1 MHVIYIYGGTSNKKI
16 AIRDGDTASS
26 YNLHLGSIVNSSIN
40 NINDSVLLNNIAQK
54 NIKSYS
60 EYVYSQNK
68 NFIAQGLI
76 LDKKLSLYFLSDFSC
91 KRSEFFSTYSDYCSA
106 ILIKAFILD
115 NNIDRIVVDNTSFE
129 FYTMIESIST
139 GVQCQSIGLAVEK
152 YKLFKLGAK
161 HVVFFGK
168 TLISVFFRGLFD
180 NSKPFESVKKI
191 DKLFLTRYPLHLNY
205 KMKEDKYAELAEG
218 KDFLV
223 NIITDGFHQNV
234 GIFNFMKYINSL
246 STRDDIYI
254 LDRYL
259 KISDV
264 MKSFISIFSISK
276 KFRKLLKKEYMLNDI
291 DMSAHIKN
299 ELKFSMARIPRL
311 LMWKKPLSR
320 FIKAHRI
327 SSFYYYLHEYTYGR
341 MFTYTFKIESPDTHL
356 IGFQH
361 GPASSRKLLYMT
373 ANNELLNCK
382 DAINSFPVPNT
393 VLAEDRHSANIYKS
407 SGYNNVQVMKKIYRL
422 SYLKNINRNNTVPNL
437 FLIAPGLH
445 DGEFLMK
452 SLVDLI
458 LNNKQCQ
465 FILKTHPRANN
476 AYINKFKNIR
486 NLDISY
492 DHISKLLSRTSKV
505 IATYS
510 SVAIEAKIL
519 GIDVELIEVP
529 GRVNESP
536 LIDSDFLACLQN
548 IKY

>member
-191 DKLFLTRYPLHLNY
+191 DKLFLTRYPLHLNH
-205 KMKEDKYAELAEG
+205 KMKEDKYSELAEG

-320 FIKAHRI
+320 FIKTHRI